1 MDAEKIAKV
10 RILAEALPTVQW
22 ITQETGERQPYLLKR
37 LVDAERRRLERAK
50 TQRAD
55 WNRL

>member
-10 RILAEALPTVQW
+10 RILADALPSVQW
-22 ITQETGERQPYLLKR
+22 ITQETGERQHYLLKR
-37 LVDAERRRLERAK
+37 LVEAERKRLERAK
-50 TQRAD
+50 TTRPD